1 MPTTKPPRQHAEKK
15 GTKSKM
21 TRIVGSKRPQ
31 EVITTTSWRDG
42 QANVKRILNAKKTKT
57 TEKQPVKTDKTQ
69 AKSSKAV
76 LRTQKG
82 KKGQVVGLAV
92 PYYWIKPD
100 T

>member
-1 MPTTKPPRQHAEKK
+1 M
-15 GTKSKM
+15 
-21 TRIVGSKRPQ
+21 
-31 EVITTTSWRDG
+31 
-42 QANVKRILNAKKTKT
+42 KRILNAKKTKT

-69 AKSSKAV
+69 TKSSKAV

-82 KKGQVVGLAV
+82 KKGQVVGVAV